1 MDKNFQKKFKEK
13 KCKLN
18 NLNLP
23 PPPIRCT
30 LSPLTL
36 NPYLE
41 EEIYSPELIFDSNF
55 ESGNL
60 FTAHKVNDFEYDLV
74 L

>member
-18 NLNLP
+18 NLTP
-23 PPPIRCT
+23 PSFSAASY
-30 LSPLTL
+30 SPLTL
-36 NPYLE
+36 VPCLE
-41 EEIYSPELIFDSNF
+41 EEISSPELIFDSNF

-60 FTAHKVNDFEYDLV
+60 FTAHKINDFEYDLV